1 MKKKMNIRFMVISA
15 AAIII
20 TAVIS
25 TVLFYM
31 VLQEQVFSDLKA
43 YEHIVSQVDPTEL
56 NIDKDEIR
64 ITWIDK
70 DGTVIYDNEADASVM
85 ENHKDRPE
93 VIAAQKY
100 GETKKIRW
108 SSTLSVHTFYY
119 AALKEDGSVLRIAKQ
134 SSSIYRV
141 MVNAV
146 MIILAMSI
154 VTFVL
159 CATVAHLLTRRMVE
173 PIERMADNLVL
184 LDASNVYE
192 EIRPFVT
199 TIKEQHTNILNHA
212 KMRQEFTAN
221 VSHELKTPLTAISG
235 YAELIENGMAAKE
248 DIGRFAAQ
256 IHKNSSRLL
265 MLINDIIKLS
275 ELDDEE
281 LKIPFEK
288 FDLYTLAENTIHMMD
303 MPAQKQD
310 VDLILSG
317 EHVMINGGK
326 NLIDELIYNLISN
339 AIRYNVKGGK
349 VYVETGMDGD
359 HPYLRVTD
367 TGIGIP
373 KEHQERVF
381 ERFYRVDK
389 SRSKSTGGTGL
400 GLAIVKHVVAQ
411 HDASISLESEEG
423 KGTKI
428 TVKFQPTGN

>member
-1 MKKKMNIRFMVISA
+1 MNIRFMIISA

-43 YEHIVSQVDPTEL
+43 YEHIVSQIDPTEL

-85 ENHKDRPE
+85 ENHKDRQE

-221 VSHELKTPLTAISG
+221 VSHELKTPMTSMKVLADSLIQQGDQVPAELYREFMQDIVAEIDRENVIISDLLSLVKLDKKAAQLQITTVSINELLEIIMKRLKPLALQRNIELIFESFRPVTAEIDEVKLSLGLTN
-235 YAELIENGMAAKE
+235 LIENG
-248 DIGRFAAQ
+248 
-256 IHKNSSRLL
+256 
-265 MLINDIIKLS
+265 IKYNK
-275 ELDDEE
+275 DDGW
-281 LKIPFEK
+281 I
-288 FDLYTLAENTIHMMD
+288 
-303 MPAQKQD
+303 
-310 VDLILSG
+310 
-317 EHVMINGGK
+317 
-326 NLIDELIYNLISN
+326 
-339 AIRYNVKGGK
+339 
-349 VYVETGMDGD
+349 
-359 HPYLRVTD
+359 RVTLNAD
-367 TGIGIP
+367 HKYFYVKVADSGVGIP
-373 KEHQERVF
+373 EDCQDQVF
-381 ERFYRVDK
+381 DRFYRVDK
-389 SRSKSTGGTGL
+389 ARSRDTGGTGL
-400 GLAIVKHVVAQ
+400 GLAITKSVV
-411 HDASISLESEEG
+411 SLHNGEIKLYSKVGEG
-423 KGTKI
+423 TTFTLRIPLKYKG
-428 TVKFQPTGN
+428 

>member
-1 MKKKMNIRFMVISA
+1 MKKKMNIRFMIISA

-43 YEHIVSQVDPTEL
+43 YEHIVSQIDPTEL

-212 KMRQEFTAN
+212 TMRQEFTAN
-221 VSHELKTPLTAISG
+221 VSHAVSYTHLT
-235 YAELIENGMAAKE
+235 L
-248 DIGRFAAQ
+248 
-256 IHKNSSRLL
+256 
-265 MLINDIIKLS
+265 
-275 ELDDEE
+275 
-281 LKIPFEK
+281 P
-288 FDLYTLAENTIHMMD
+288 TI
-303 MPAQKQD
+303 
-310 VDLILSG
+310 
-317 EHVMINGGK
+317 
-326 NLIDELIYNLISN
+326 
-339 AIRYNVKGGK
+339 
-349 VYVETGMDGD
+349 
-359 HPYLRVTD
+359 LRV
-367 TGIGIP
+367 
-373 KEHQERVF
+373 
-381 ERFYRVDK
+381 
-389 SRSKSTGGTGL
+389 
-400 GLAIVKHVVAQ
+400 
-411 HDASISLESEEG
+411 
-423 KGTKI
+423 
-428 TVKFQPTGN
+428 